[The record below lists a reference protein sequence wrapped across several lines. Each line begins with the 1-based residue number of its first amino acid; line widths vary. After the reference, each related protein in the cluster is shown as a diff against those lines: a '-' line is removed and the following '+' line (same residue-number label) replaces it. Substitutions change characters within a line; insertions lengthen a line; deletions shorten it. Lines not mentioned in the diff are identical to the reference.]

1 MLAINESE
9 CMRCGWARIWRE
21 CWSAGKKIKENDGNG
36 LALSKWFVAGKC
48 KFVSGIDVFRKSAR
62 LRVYKVD
69 EEKKRKEKRQH
80 LNYATRWDDRDLL
93 NVWSTLYGF
102 LHLVH

>member
-1 MLAINESE
+1 MDGREFGGNA
-9 CMRCGWARIWRE
+9 GARE
-21 CWSAGKKIKENDGNG
+21 KKIKENDGNG

-69 EEKKRKEKRQH
+69 EEKKREKKKAAFE
-80 LNYATRWDDRDLL
+80 LCNEM
-93 NVWSTLYGF
+93 G
-102 LHLVH
+102 